1 MTLLL
6 YNKQAAG
13 DLTKLRKVFS
23 NVVKLFE
30 ISFD

>member
-1 MTLLL
+1 MTLLP
-6 YNKQAAG
+6 YKKQAAR
-13 DLTKLRKVFS
+13 DLTRLRKVFS